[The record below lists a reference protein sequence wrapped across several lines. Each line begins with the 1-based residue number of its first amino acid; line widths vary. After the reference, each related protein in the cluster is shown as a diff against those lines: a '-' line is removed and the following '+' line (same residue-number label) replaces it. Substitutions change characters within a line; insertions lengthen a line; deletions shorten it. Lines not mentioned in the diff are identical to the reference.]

1 MDCTGGSMR
10 KIKTLYKAANEEYI
24 KNRRTHKIVVDGA
37 FFRDVAARRWPA
49 LLPIMRL
56 QKEQY
61 GKLVDR
67 LNRANSPEAKRQA
80 EEAINTHTRTFAE
93 MKAEAKSGENS
104 EVEDLI
110 AAMDEH
116 LKIEGKNVNHD
127 DLEVIC
133 REIYTKYRDR
143 CDDLELGKKVMT
155 RLKGGRL
162 LKTLKPV
169 KALYDVDPADI
180 KNSILDGNE

>member
-1 MDCTGGSMR
+1 
-10 KIKTLYKAANEEYI
+10 
-24 KNRRTHKIVVDGA
+24 
-37 FFRDVAARRWPA
+37 
-49 LLPIMRL
+49 
-56 QKEQY
+56 
-61 GKLVDR
+61 
-67 LNRANSPEAKRQA
+67 
-80 EEAINTHTRTFAE
+80 

-143 CDDLELGKKVMT
+143 CDDLELGKKVIT